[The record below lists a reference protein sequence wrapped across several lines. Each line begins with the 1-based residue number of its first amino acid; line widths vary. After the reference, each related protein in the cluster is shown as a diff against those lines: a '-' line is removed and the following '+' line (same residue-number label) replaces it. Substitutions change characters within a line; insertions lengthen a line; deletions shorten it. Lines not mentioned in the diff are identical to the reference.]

1 MRAIKT
7 LFFGAV
13 LVLLTNTAFSQ
24 CELLDGN
31 GVPSTNPIWVGC
43 SKVTS
48 ANDTDFI
55 INVFPNGAFGPY
67 TIDWGDGVVE
77 VGTSLAPPFS
87 LSHTYISVTGG
98 TNFADTFFLTFT
110 SGPCT
115 IDGVVVSGYPVT
127 ANIGVPGGL
136 TQLTCAPG
144 ELVFINNSNGSS
156 NLPVMPS
163 TVFTWDFGDGSPLL
177 VFDGSNQFDTV
188 RHTYQRNTVDCI
200 TQVDLTADNECNLS
214 PSVNSQSPV
223 LIYDLDDAAI
233 NASATVLCYP
243 DTVVDFL
250 NGSMMNCLPEGN
262 TQQRYALWNFGDYWG
277 LGYDSIV
284 GWRRSVTPVQDA
296 PAPLTIAYPGVGTY
310 VVNMIDSN
318 MCGQEP
324 TSIIIEIVPP
334 PDADFSL
341 SDDTVCAG
349 EQVTFTNLSLGGANV
364 FRWNFDQG
372 AGFQA
377 LGAGNQTR
385 TFNTPG
391 DFTITLAI
399 RIAGSNCVDT
409 IRKPLVVKPSPIASI
424 NLSDSVGCDS
434 LSVVFTD
441 NSTGTPLPNA
451 WDWDFGNGF
460 TSSDQNPNGT
470 QFYPSP
476 NNYTVSLTVTNSE
489 NCSNTTTT
497 PVDVYLTPTPGFTAT
512 QVCAGE
518 LGDFTDTSFSS
529 LGDPIVQW
537 TWNFG
542 DGSPTSPLQDPSHTY
557 VTSGPYDVILE
568 VATANCVARD
578 TFPIVVEDLPTAG
591 FSMDVTGGCAPLAV
605 TFTNLSSANVVSAY
619 WDFGDGDTSTALNPT
634 HVFTNSGAIDSI
646 YTVSLIAYTNFGCA
660 DTITQTI
667 TVFPNPNAGF
677 FSDATLDCG
686 PIIVNFTNTSSN
698 GAVDYHWDFGDGDTS
713 VLVHP
718 RDTFENKTLFI
729 EVYSVELIAIS
740 VNGCTDT
747 AVQNITVYPEPQFG
761 FGASPDSGCSPLTVT
776 FPSVIGAVI
785 YNWDF
790 GDGIFGSGPTPSH
803 TYFNNTNK
811 DTTYNVRLIAQSPFG
826 CVDTNYG
833 AVKVFPSP
841 TAQFSVDKDRGCPDL
856 TVGFTNTSAG
866 GVIYHWDFD
875 DATLFDTID
884 LFVQHTFQNTGT
896 TNQQYDAKLIVESAN
911 GCLDSL
917 TKDITVYAPVVA
929 AFTGDTAGCNPFEAS
944 FENASG
950 PSATRF
956 EWKFGDGGGSTAA
969 NPIHAYINLGTSPV
983 QYPITFIASSALN
996 CSDTATGE
1004 ITIYPAPLA
1013 GFVATPEEQT
1023 YPDTLVEI
1031 ENTTG
1036 GGAVWD
1042 YRWDF
1047 GDNTTSTNFGP
1058 LFMHPYNKRP
1068 EGRDYVAGSFIIK
1081 LVAGNK
1087 ICEDSISKTVIIN
1100 PPLPVPEFNIDSG
1113 CAPMTI
1119 QFENRS
1125 KYGIQYKWDFD
1136 DGFTSTEKNPKHLFL
1151 SHGSY
1156 NVELTVFGE
1165 VGEVSEQNQVDVY
1178 ESPQAAFFVQP
1189 TRVFIPGNPVVAFN
1203 SSVGENL
1210 KFSWDFGD
1218 GSTSSVK
1225 DPQHFYRAE
1234 GEYTITLIADN
1245 GLCADTLIRRSAVTA
1260 IPGGS
1265 IRTPNAFT
1273 PNPGGPS
1280 NGGRYDPTATN
1291 NDIFFPLV
1299 DNAVE
1304 IEFTI
1309 YNKWGELLFFS
1320 DETDVGW
1327 DGYYKGRLSKQD
1339 VYVWKIKAKL
1349 IDGTEVIRVGDL
1361 TLIR

>member
-1 MRAIKT
+1 MRAIR
-7 LFFGAV
+7 LLLLAAAFFA
-13 LVLLTNTAFSQ
+13 ASQSFAQ

-31 GVPSTNPIWVGC
+31 GTPSTNPIWIGC
-43 SKVTS
+43 SQVTS
-48 ANDTDFI
+48 ANDTDFVL
-55 INVFPNGAFGPY
+55 NVFPSGTFGPY
-67 TIDWGDGVVE
+67 TIDWGDGNIE
-77 VGTSLAPPFS
+77 VGAGLAPPAS
-87 LSHTYISVTGG
+87 LTHTYVSVTGG
-98 TNFADTFFLTFT
+98 NTFADTFFLTFT

-115 IDGVVVSGYPVT
+115 INGIVISGYPVT

-144 ELVFINNSNGSS
+144 ELVFINNSNSSS

-188 RHTYQRNTVDCI
+188 RHTYQRNTIDCI

-223 LIYDLDDAAI
+223 LVYDLDDAAI

-284 GWRRSVTPVQDA
+284 GWRRSVTPVQDP
-296 PAPLTIAYPGVGTY
+296 PAPLTIAFPGVGTY

-324 TSIIIEIVPP
+324 TSITIQIVPP
-334 PDADFSL
+334 PDADFSM
-341 SDDTVCAG
+341 SDDTICAG
-349 EQVTFTNLSLGGANV
+349 ESVTFTNLSGGGANV

-377 LGAGNQTR
+377 LGGGNQTR
-385 TFNTPG
+385 TFNNPG
-391 DFTITLAI
+391 TFTIALAI

-409 IRKPLVVKPSPIASI
+409 IRRPLVVKPSPTAVI

-434 LSVVFTD
+434 LSVLFTD

-451 WDWDFGNGF
+451 WDWDFGNGS
-460 TSSDQNPNGT
+460 TSTDQNPAGF

-476 NNYTVSLTVTNSE
+476 ATYTVSLTVTNSQ
-489 NCSNTTTT
+489 NCSDTDTK
-497 PVDVYLTPTPGFTAT
+497 PVDVYLTPTPGFTAN

-518 LGDFTDTSFSS
+518 LGDFIDTSVSAA
-529 LGDPIVQW
+529 GDPIIQW
-537 TWNFG
+537 IWNFG
-542 DGSPTSPLQDPSHTY
+542 DGSPTSGLQNPSHVY
-557 VTSGPYDVILE
+557 ATSGPYDVILD
-568 VATANCVARD
+568 VSTANCTARD
-578 TFPIVVEDLPTAG
+578 TFPIVVEDLPTAD
-591 FSMDVTGGCAPLAV
+591 FTMDVVNGCSPLLV
-605 TFTNLSSANVVSAY
+605 NFTNISSANAVSAY

-634 HVFTNSGAIDSI
+634 HIFTNTGSIDST
-646 YTVSLIAYTNFGCA
+646 YTVTLIAYTGFGCS
-660 DTITQTI
+660 DTITQDVV
-667 TVFPNPNAGF
+667 VFPIPNASF
-677 FSDATLDCG
+677 NSDATLDCG
-686 PIIVNFTNTSSN
+686 PIIVNFTNGSSN

-713 VLVHP
+713 ILVNP
-718 RDTFENKTLFI
+718 TDTFENKTLFI
-729 EVYSVELIAIS
+729 EVYTVELIATS
-740 VNGCTDT
+740 ANGCKDT
-747 AVQNITVYPEPQFG
+747 ARQNITVYPEPQFG

-776 FPSVIGAVI
+776 FPSVIGAVV

-790 GDGIFGSGPTPSH
+790 GDGIFGTGPTPMH
-803 TYFNNTNK
+803 TYFNHTNK
-811 DTTYNVRLIAQSPFG
+811 DTTFDVRLIAQSPFG

-833 AVKVFPSP
+833 EVKVFPSP
-841 TAQFSVDKDRGCPDL
+841 TAQFTVDKDRGCPDL
-856 TVGFTNTSAG
+856 NVTFTNSSVG
-866 GVIYHWDFD
+866 GVLYHWDFGD
-875 DATLFDTID
+875 TTTFDTTD
-884 LFVQHTFQNTGT
+884 LVVDHWFKNTGT
-896 TNQQYDAKLIVESAN
+896 TNQQYNAKLVVESAN

-917 TKDITVYAPVVA
+917 IKDITVYAPVEA
-929 AFTGDTAGCNPFEAS
+929 AYTGDTAGCNPFEAQ
-944 FENASG
+944 FNNASS
-950 PSATRF
+950 PSANRF
-956 EWKFGDGGGSTAA
+956 EWKFGDGGGSTNA
-969 NPIHAYINLGTSPV
+969 NPIHAYINLGNTPV
-983 QYPITFIASSALN
+983 IYDVTFIATSTLN
-996 CSDTATGE
+996 CSDTATGQV
-1004 ITIYPAPLA
+1004 TVYPAPLA
-1013 GFVATPEEQT
+1013 GFVVTPDEQT
-1023 YPDTLVEI
+1023 YPDTTFEI

-1042 YRWDF
+1042 YFWDF
-1047 GDNTTSTNFGP
+1047 GDGTTSTDYGP
-1058 LFMHPYNKRP
+1058 LFTQHYAERP
-1068 EGRDYVAGSFIIK
+1068 QDRDYVAGSFDIK
-1081 LVAGNK
+1081 LVAGNS
-1087 ICEDSISKTVIIN
+1087 ICADSIVKTVVIK
-1100 PPLPVPEFNIDSG
+1100 PPLPIPDFAPDSG
-1113 CAPMTI
+1113 CAPLAV
-1119 QFENRS
+1119 QFVNNS
-1125 KYGIQYKWDFD
+1125 KYGIQYMWNFD

-1156 NVELTVFGE
+1156 SVELTVFGE
-1165 VGEVSEQNQVDVY
+1165 SGQVSEQRQVDVY

-1210 KFSWDFGD
+1210 KFTWDFGD
-1218 GSTSSVK
+1218 GSTSTAK
-1225 DPQHFYRAE
+1225 DPQHFYREE
-1234 GEYTITLIADN
+1234 GEYTITLVADN
-1245 GLCADTLIRRSAVTA
+1245 GLCADTLERRSAVTA

-1280 NGGRYDPTATN
+1280 NGGKYDPTATN

-1320 DETDVGW
+1320 DDPEVGW
-1327 DGYYKGRLSKQD
+1327 DGYYKGRLCQQD

-1349 IDGTEVIRVGDL
+1349 IDETEVIRVGDL